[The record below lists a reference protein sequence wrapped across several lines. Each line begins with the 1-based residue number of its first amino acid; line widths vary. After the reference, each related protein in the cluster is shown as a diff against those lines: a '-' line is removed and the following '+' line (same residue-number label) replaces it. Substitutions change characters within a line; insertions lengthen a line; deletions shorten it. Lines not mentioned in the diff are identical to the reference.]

1 MAYGLN
7 NKQEW
12 MALHTSTKEYIKH
25 RILQL
30 MDQCDISIH
39 DVQKAVDEIKR
50 PPGTLGYHDV
60 EEYYKD

>member
-1 MAYGLN
+1 MFVMLR
-7 NKQEW
+7 
-12 MALHTSTKEYIKH
+12 IKK
-25 RILQL
+25 I
-30 MDQCDISIH
+30 MGQCGITIE